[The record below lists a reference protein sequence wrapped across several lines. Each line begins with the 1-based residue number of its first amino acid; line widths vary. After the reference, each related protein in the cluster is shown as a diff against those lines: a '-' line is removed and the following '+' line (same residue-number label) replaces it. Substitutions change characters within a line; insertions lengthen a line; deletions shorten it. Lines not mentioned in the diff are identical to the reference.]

1 MGNDLIG
8 TLELLKTHRGT
19 GTGSGPRQWDM
30 WSFPLPSLG
39 ICQDFFLFSLLVV
52 VFPLSLLVSL
62 RGKRCAPP
70 ALQPDGFTA
79 QVAFGNVFRDGSGS
93 TQMGTRTQQ
102 GHGQHGD
109 KATPG
114 LGDSLFPCAGQGA
127 NSTEHPPDSSQRGR
141 KPCSLA
147 QHCFAR
153 RPLKAFS
160 FARLQE
166 FFHPCRSLNTTA
178 KRTNPHS
185 CNIFQ
190 VPLPTAPLFFF

>member
-1 MGNDLIG
+1 MDPGNGRCGPSPFPASESARISFFFFFW
-8 TLELLKTHRGT
+8 LL
-19 GTGSGPRQWDM
+19 
-30 WSFPLPSLG
+30 F
-39 ICQDFFLFSLLVV
+39 
-52 VFPLSLLVSL
+52 FPLSLLVSL

-70 ALQPDGFTA
+70 ALQLDGFTA

-166 FFHPCRSLNTTA
+166 LFHPCRSLNTTA

-185 CNIFQ
+185 CNSFQ